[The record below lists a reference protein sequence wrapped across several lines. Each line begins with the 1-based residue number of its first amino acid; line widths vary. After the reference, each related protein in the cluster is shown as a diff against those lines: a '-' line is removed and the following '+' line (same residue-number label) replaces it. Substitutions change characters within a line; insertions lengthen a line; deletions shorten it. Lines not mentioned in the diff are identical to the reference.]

1 MKADDIVNFI
11 VKETAPRYN
20 GLQDKE
26 KKLFHA
32 ILQSIPSDN
41 LPEVIEKL
49 ESDKSVPWE
58 LWGFI
63 NWMRMDHSSK
73 KERPNE
79 PISTLLRWYEDK
91 KSKKVSYSYER
102 LSKRFDGQSFSDQ
115 KRILR
120 AFLEGGKKSSEWA
133 AARLRDNWI
142 PGLEEEIK
150 TAWAKHKGSSMAR
163 TIIYMMPEEFVM
175 QEQEDL
181 VKAASDLSDA
191 YAILCGRLGHTP
203 GFVIDEER
211 LSLLDWFYVVGKLH
225 LVERENEMDE
235 KAAQFIRSQDCV
247 DYIMTENTSGNSLLY
262 YIGMGRII
270 WAMKQLGYTE
280 GLIRLARLEQDAISL
295 VYASGVKEF
304 KTASAVYFLK
314 SLLENDIYDEEDY
327 GRTVEVW
334 RSKYEEDH

>member
-1 MKADDIVNFI
+1 
-11 VKETAPRYN
+11 
-20 GLQDKE
+20 
-26 KKLFHA
+26 
-32 ILQSIPSDN
+32 
-41 LPEVIEKL
+41 
-49 ESDKSVPWE
+49 
-58 LWGFI
+58 
-63 NWMRMDHSSK
+63 
-73 KERPNE
+73 
-79 PISTLLRWYEDK
+79 
-91 KSKKVSYSYER
+91 
-102 LSKRFDGQSFSDQ
+102 
-115 KRILR
+115 
-120 AFLEGGKKSSEWA
+120 
-133 AARLRDNWI
+133 
-142 PGLEEEIK
+142 
-150 TAWAKHKGSSMAR
+150 
-163 TIIYMMPEEFVM
+163 MMPEEFVM

-191 YAILCGRLGHTP
+191 YPILCGRLGHTP

-262 YIGMGRII
+262 YIGMRRII